1 MTTDG
6 LPPAPWRAPRKAAAR
21 RDRPALSRDAIVAKA
36 VEIID
41 AEGVD
46 AVSMRRIATELGTGP
61 ASLYAYVA
69 GKDELLAAAYELVMQ
84 ELEVPNPD
92 QAWQDVVR
100 QWAIGTYELL
110 GRHRDLAKLSFADIP
125 TGPQALNVVE
135 VLLTAMIGQGVA
147 PHDAA
152 WLMDRL
158 ALYLGADAFEGYL
171 LQQRFNAADAGAAKA
186 AGREWLD
193 QVRQFFEAL
202 PKDRYPTLTA
212 NLPPMISGDGDE
224 RFMYGVDLMIAGVEA
239 RNPSSTK
246 ARRSRPP
253 KRS

>member
-1 MTTDG
+1 M
-6 LPPAPWRAPRKAAAR
+6 
-21 RDRPALSRDAIVAKA
+21 AKA

-61 ASLYAYVA
+61 ASLYAYVT

-84 ELEVPNPD
+84 ELEVPDPD

-100 QWAIGTYELL
+100 QWAVGTYELL

-135 VLLTAMIGQGVA
+135 VLLSAMIGQGVG

-152 WLMDRL
+152 WLIDRL

-171 LQQRFNAADAGAAKA
+171 LQQRFDAADVSAAKK
-186 AGREWLD
+186 AGREWLE
-193 QVRQFFEAL
+193 QVREFFESL
-202 PKDRYPTLTA
+202 PKDRYPTLTSH
-212 NLPPMISGDGDE
+212 LPPMMSGDGDE
-224 RFMYGVDLMIAGVEA
+224 RFMYGVDLMISGVEA
-239 RNPSSTK
+239 RNPK
-246 ARRSRPP
+246 ASKPKPAGRRKKTP
-253 KRS
+253 